1 MPQADSILNL
11 YGFEIED
18 ISGPDPLVLK
28 VKSTLSVE
36 CPSCS
41 SADLRIKDTF
51 WRFVRHES
59 MGLRSVYLHLKAHKY
74 RCKECGRYFNSRF
87 PGILPYRR
95 TTEAFRKE
103 VFYKH
108 HDGISQKTLSDRL
121 SIGHA
126 TVERYFQ
133 DFLKLKLSRAQNDPS
148 PRVLGIDEHFF
159 SKKDG
164 YATTLCNLGNHK
176 IYDVVLGRTQASLKG
191 YLDRVPDKDKTKVVV
206 MDLSETYRSIIRRH
220 FPKAKIVADRF
231 HVIRLVNHHFLKTW
245 QLLDPEGRKNRGLL
259 SLMRRHEEKLS
270 IQQRLRL
277 FSYFSQTPA
286 LQVIWEFKQKLARLL
301 LIKQRTKRQCQHLI
315 PKFLKYTQHLK
326 DSPFESMSTLGRTLE
341 SWSSEIVR
349 MWRFTKSN
357 GITEGFH
364 TKMEMIS
371 RRAYGF
377 RNFENYRLR
386 VRVLC
391 GLIQH

>member
-1 MPQADSILNL
+1 MPLANSILNL

-18 ISGPDPLVLK
+18 ISGLDPVVLK
-28 VKSTLSVE
+28 VKGTLSVE

-41 SADLRIKDTF
+41 SADLRIKDSF
-51 WRFVRHES
+51 FRFIRHES

-74 RCKECGRYFNSRF
+74 QCRNCGRYFNSRF

-108 HDGISQKTLSDRL
+108 HDGICQKTLSQRL
-121 SIGHA
+121 AIGHA

-133 DFLKLKLSRAQNDPS
+133 DFLRLKLSRAQNDPS

-164 YATTLCNLGNHK
+164 YATTLCDLGNHK
-176 IYDVVLGRTQASLKG
+176 VYDVVLGRTELSLKS
-191 YLDRVPDKDKTKVVV
+191 YLDSVPDKDKTKVVV
-206 MDLSETYRSIIRRH
+206 MDLSETYRSIVRRH
-220 FPKAKIVADRF
+220 FPRAKIVADRF
-231 HVIRLVNHHFLKTW
+231 HVIRLLNHHFLKTW
-245 QLLDPEGRKNRGLL
+245 QLIDPEGRKNRGLL
-259 SLMRRHEEKLS
+259 SLMRRHEEKLKPE
-270 IQQRLRL
+270 QRLRL
-277 FSYFSQTPA
+277 FSYFSAFPA
-286 LQVIWEFKQKLARLL
+286 LQVIWEFKQKLVRLL
-301 LIKQRTKRQCQHLI
+301 LIKQRTQRNVKPLI
-315 PKFLKYTQHLK
+315 PKFLFYIRALK
-326 DSPFESMSTLGRTLE
+326 ESPFESMSTLGRTLE
-341 SWSSEIVR
+341 SWSEEIAR

-377 RNFENYRLR
+377 RNFQNYRLR

>member
-1 MPQADSILNL
+1 MPQVDSILNL

-18 ISGPDPLVLK
+18 ISGPEPLILK
-28 VKSTLSVE
+28 VKHTLPAQCPHCNST
-36 CPSCS
+36 
-41 SADLRIKDTF
+41 ALRTKDTF
-51 WRFVRHES
+51 WRFVRHENF
-59 MGLRSVYLHLKAHKY
+59 GLRSVYLHLKAHKY
-74 RCKECGRYFNSRF
+74 FCRSCTKYFNSRF

-108 HDGISQKTLSDRL
+108 HDGICQKILSERL
-121 SIGHA
+121 RIGHA

-133 DFLKLKLSRAQNDPS
+133 DFLKLKLSRSQNDPS

-159 SKKDG
+159 SRKDG
-164 YATTLCNLGNHK
+164 YATTLCDLGNHK
-176 IYDVVLGRTQASLKG
+176 VYDVVLGRTESSLKT
-191 YLDRVPDKDKTKVVV
+191 YMDEVPDKDKTKVVV
-206 MDLSETYRSIIRRH
+206 MDLSETYRSIVRRH

-231 HVIRLVNHHFLKTW
+231 HVIRLANHHFLKTW
-245 QLLDPEGRKNRGLL
+245 QQIDPEGRKSRGLL
-259 SLMRRHEEKLS
+259 SLMRRHEEKLKPE
-270 IQQRLRL
+270 QRLKL
-277 FSYFSQTPA
+277 FAYFQKYPA
-286 LQVIWEFKQKLARLL
+286 LQVIWEFKQKLCRLL
-301 LIKQRTKRQCQHLI
+301 LIKHRTKRQCERLI
-315 PKFLKYTQHLK
+315 PIFLKYVHHLK
-326 DSPFESMSTLGRTLE
+326 ESPFQNLSILGKTFE
-341 SWSSEIVR
+341 SWAEEIVR

-386 VRVLC
+386 VKVLC
-391 GLIQH
+391 GLIRH

>member
-11 YGFEIED
+11 YGFVIED

-28 VKSTLSVE
+28 VRHTLVVE
-36 CPSCS
+36 CPDCLS
-41 SADLRIKDTF
+41 SDLRIKDTF
-51 WRFVRHES
+51 RRFVRHES
-59 MGLRSVYLHLKAHKY
+59 FGLRSVYLHLKTHKY
-74 RCKECGRYFNSRF
+74 LCRNCGRYFNSRF
-87 PGILPYRR
+87 PGIMPYRR

-108 HDGISQKTLSDRL
+108 HDGISQKTLSLRL
-121 SIGHA
+121 RVGHA

-133 DFLKLKLSRAQNDPS
+133 DFLKLKLTRSQNDPA

-164 YATTLCNLGNHK
+164 YATTLCDLGNHK
-176 IYDVVLGRTQASLKG
+176 VYDVVLGRTELALKA
-191 YLDRVPDKDKTKVVV
+191 YLETVPDKDKTKVVV
-206 MDLSETYRSIIRRH
+206 MDLSETYRSIVKRH
-220 FPKAKIVADRF
+220 FPGAKIVADRF
-231 HVIRLVNHHFLKTW
+231 HVIRLLNYHFLKTW
-245 QLLDPEGRKNRGLL
+245 QLIDSEGRKSRGLL

-270 IQQRLRL
+270 SEQRLKL
-277 FSYFSQTPA
+277 GHYFSRFPA

-301 LIKQRTKRQCQHLI
+301 LMKQRTQRNVRPLI
-315 PKFLKYTQHLK
+315 PKFLYYIRALK
-326 DSPFESMSTLGRTLE
+326 ESPFENLAILGKTLE
-341 SWSSEIVR
+341 SWSEEIVR

-364 TKMEMIS
+364 NKMEMIS
-371 RRAYGF
+371 RRAFGF

-391 GLIQH
+391 G